1 MSIPTYGT
9 VFADDRVESH
19 YDSLASAL
27 THIAPGHIVPPYS
40 RPIDTIAPEELETPD
55 PTIFPDDLAYLST
68 THDEAHLIYLED
80 LKTHVPPSIL
90 TACPNILDLLTS
102 DLALSVFVPKQLDGI
117 KMEPYHLDI
126 KRGLPAFMRARARP
140 VRDASLK
147 DAKAEFDRMLQY
159 FFIRSN
165 SPIASPIVVAP
176 KATSPFIR
184 LCGDYRQVNPYISI
198 SQEPIP
204 HVQYIWPKL
213 LTSSSSST

>member
-1 MSIPTYGT
+1 
-9 VFADDRVESH
+9 
-19 YDSLASAL
+19 
-27 THIAPGHIVPPYS
+27 
-40 RPIDTIAPEELETPD
+40 
-55 PTIFPDDLAYLST
+55 
-68 THDEAHLIYLED
+68 
-80 LKTHVPPSIL
+80 
-90 TACPNILDLLTS
+90 
-102 DLALSVFVPKQLDGI
+102 
-117 KMEPYHLDI
+117 
-126 KRGLPAFMRARARP
+126 MRARALP
-140 VRDASLK
+140 VRDALLK
-147 DAKAEFDRMLQY
+147 DTKAEFDRMLQY